1 MKKTIQLLEI
11 SLEDITNIMK
21 EAVNSEL
28 QKLINFSRLERSN
41 DEERLL
47 TREQACELLQIDPS
61 TLWHWQN
68 KGKVK
73 CYGIGNRR
81 YYKYHE
87 IMESL
92 IPLKTAS

>member
-1 MKKTIQLLEI
+1 MKRLQFLEMSI
-11 SLEDITNIMK
+11 EDIKTLLK

-28 QKLINFSRLERSN
+28 QKLIDFSRLERSN

-68 KGKVK
+68 KGKIQGYAI
-73 CYGIGNRR
+73 CNRR